1 MKYLNYC
8 PHCIKVNCEQCR
20 QFNITQAPSE
30 YSPQRFYYST
40 RTDYDKSKIS
50 RCSSTSTH

>member
-20 QFNITQAPSE
+20 QFNITQAPSK
-30 YSPQRFYYST
+30 YSPQRFYYLT
-40 RTDYDKSKIS
+40 RIYYDKSKIS